1 MCLIFVSVVKRFF
14 KMKLFILLFLAAFME
29 IIGADYRDDLR
40 RIMLARRERKQE
52 VCQLFL
58 EV

>member
-1 MCLIFVSVVKRFF
+1 
-14 KMKLFILLFLAAFME
+14 MKLFILLFLAAFME